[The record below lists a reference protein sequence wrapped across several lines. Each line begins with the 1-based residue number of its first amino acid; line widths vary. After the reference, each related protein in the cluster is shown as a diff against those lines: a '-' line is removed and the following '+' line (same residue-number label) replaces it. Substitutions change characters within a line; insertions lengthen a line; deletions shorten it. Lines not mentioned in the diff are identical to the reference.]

1 MVAILDADKQGFL
14 RSETALI
21 QTCGRAS
28 RNVNGRVIMY
38 ADNETLAIKHTLAVT
53 QKRRIIQEEFNKKH
67 GITPQTVKKAKI
79 ETLEET
85 FGLKEDIE
93 TDVKKIDLKKTH
105 TTKDLEAK
113 IKEIKIEMKKA
124 AKEMRFEDAAKLR
137 DLMHYYQNLEIVK

>member
-1 MVAILDADKQGFL
+1 
-14 RSETALI
+14 ETSLI

-53 QKRRIIQEEFNKKH
+53 QKRRILQEEYNKKH

-79 ETLEET
+79 ETIEET

-113 IKEIKIEMKKA
+113 IKEIQKEMKKA
-124 AKEMRFEDAAKLR
+124 AKELRFEDAAKLR
-137 DLMHYYQNLEIVK
+137 DLLHYYQNLEIIK

>member
-1 MVAILDADKQGFL
+1 
-14 RSETALI
+14 
-21 QTCGRAS
+21 
-28 RNVNGRVIMY
+28 
-38 ADNETLAIKHTLAVT
+38 AIKHTLAIT
-53 QKRRIIQEEFNKKH
+53 QKRRIVQEEFNKKH

-113 IKEIKIEMKKA
+113 IKEIQKEMKKA
-124 AKEMRFEDAAKLR
+124 AKELRFEDAARLR